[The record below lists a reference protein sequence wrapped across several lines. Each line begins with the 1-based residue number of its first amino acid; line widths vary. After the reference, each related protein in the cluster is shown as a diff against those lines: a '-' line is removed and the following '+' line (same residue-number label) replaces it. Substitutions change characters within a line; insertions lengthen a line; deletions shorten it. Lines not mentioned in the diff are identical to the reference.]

1 MIAAAHWRRGGPD
14 GREPIAAAGEV
25 VSLAQH
31 YTPQQQYWGKVTSKR
46 PAPMTAS
53 HVQLVAFRLGCSLD
67 SARRAILMGLVK

>member
-14 GREPIAAAGEV
+14 GRDPIAAAGEV
-25 VSLAQH
+25 VSLANN
-31 YTPQQQYWGKVTSKR
+31 YTKTQEYWGKVTSKR
-46 PAPMTAS
+46 PAPLTAS

>member
-25 VSLAQH
+25 VSLAKN

-46 PAPMTAS
+46 PAKHSRAD
-53 HVQLVAFRLGCSLD
+53 LELIAFRLGCTVEA
-67 SARRAILMGLVK
+67 ARRAIEMGIL